1 MSVHKNDLERRWRDT
16 ALMCAVVAVC
26 RRCRHCR
33 IYAAQT
39 VNGIKNNVFSFCAVL
54 RACVCVR
61 VSLFSY
67 YFPLS
72 RFIFLSFRSSD
83 HSSAVFR
90 FSFVYFFIHFFLS
103 SFRMPQCCSL
113 VVRMQRTRRLYRV
126 ALTSQM
132 LNCVHAC
139 EWVLCAHT
147 ITMKSIHIS
156 RKRFDAI
163 HFCCFVYALCSVP
176 LLRSQFHFST
186 SVFVS
191 NLLFVFSISNKN
203 QKRTLTPHSHI
214 ATRVHLCVCVFW
226 VHVRVFIR

>member
-1 MSVHKNDLERRWRDT
+1 
-16 ALMCAVVAVC
+16 MC
-26 RRCRHCR
+26 
-33 IYAAQT
+33 
-39 VNGIKNNVFSFCAVL
+39 FLFVL
-54 RACVCVR
+54 FYVRACVCVC
-61 VSLFSY
+61 LY
-67 YFPLS
+67 LAI
-72 RFIFLSFRSSD
+72 IFLYLGS
-83 HSSAVFR
+83 
-90 FSFVYFFIHFFLS
+90 YFFLFGRQTTAQLFFASLSFISSFIFFLS